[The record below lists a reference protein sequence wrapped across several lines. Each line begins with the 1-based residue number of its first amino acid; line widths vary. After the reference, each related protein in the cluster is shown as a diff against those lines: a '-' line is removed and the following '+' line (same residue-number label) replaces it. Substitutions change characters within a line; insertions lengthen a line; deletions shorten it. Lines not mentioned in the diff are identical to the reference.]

1 MPKTSPVLQLYPV
14 HLENEKF
21 NVTVK
26 NLNQGNQ
33 YLNVACSLPCSQ
45 SLKQSLKKPT
55 NKPRSS
61 QFTS

>member
-33 YLNVACSLPCSQ
+33 YLNVDI
-45 SLKQSLKKPT
+45 
-55 NKPRSS
+55 
-61 QFTS
+61 